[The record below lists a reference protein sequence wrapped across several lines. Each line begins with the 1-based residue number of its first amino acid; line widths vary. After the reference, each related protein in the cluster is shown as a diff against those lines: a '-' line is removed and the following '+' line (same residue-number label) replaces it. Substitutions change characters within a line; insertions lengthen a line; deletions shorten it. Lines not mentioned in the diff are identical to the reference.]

1 MHLTSTI
8 AIFLVVSLLLLLINL
23 VVAVVAL
30 LFGGGFKVF
39 FTYGLW
45 SLLVPVLFL
54 VYGFVARYFPKV
66 EKVEIVSEKIPAQFD
81 GYKIVQF
88 SDLHVSSFLDNKGK
102 MAKVVEIINEQ
113 GADLILFT
121 GDIVSNSASEL
132 DGFMEILKGL
142 EAVDGVYSV
151 LGNHDY
157 LLYRE
162 WSSEEARLDE
172 MDMLVSYQQKLGWRV
187 LRDENVTIS
196 RGDSSSISIIGVE
209 NISAGKH
216 FNTEGDLSKAMVG
229 AEGSFKILLS
239 HDPSH
244 WRSGVIDKTDI
255 DLTLSGHTHAM
266 QFSILGYSPVSMMYE
281 EYRGL
286 YQEGDQAL
294 YVNIGIGETGPL
306 FRIGTPPEVTLFTL
320 HSK

>member
-8 AIFLVVSLLLLLINL
+8 AIFLVISLLLLLVNL

-54 VYGFVARYFPKV
+54 IYGFVARYFPKV

-162 WSSEEARLDE
+162 WNSEEARLDE

-196 RGDSSSISIIGVE
+196 RGDSASISIIGVE
-209 NISAGKH
+209 NISAGRH
-216 FNTEGDLSKAMVG
+216 FNTEGDLSKAMEG

-266 QFSILGYSPVSMMYE
+266 QFSIFGYSPVSMMYE